1 MDIRRMA
8 FDMKD
13 KLVEMRRHLHTIPEI
28 AFEEKKTSSYIA
40 DILSQIGIEVK
51 TGMAKTGVVGIL
63 KGKGV
68 KTFALRSD
76 MDALPVSEK
85 TGVEYTSTHKGTM
98 HACGHDAHMSMLL
111 GAAMILSEM
120 KDEVQGNV
128 RFIFQPSE
136 ESLPGGAKIMIKE
149 GVLDSVD
156 AIFGIHVDPTLETGK
171 IGYKSGP
178 FFAFT
183 SEFTILLQG
192 KGGHAA
198 VPDLSID
205 PIVMA
210 SDVIQELQKIPS
222 RWMSPLEPV
231 IITIGSIHG
240 GTNFNII
247 PESIELKGTLRL
259 MNMNLVDEAVGKIE
273 EILKGITGIYG
284 GSYQFDFVKGYP
296 VLLNDRTTTQFVSGI
311 VKDFFGEKYAIKLEQ
326 PLMGGEDFAYYL
338 DKVPG
343 AFVRLGTGNR
353 EKKTTFPWHHPRFNI
368 DEDALPYGTALYVKC
383 SVEYLKN
390 S

>member
-1 MDIRRMA
+1 MDIKRMA

-13 KLVEMRRHLHTIPEI
+13 KLIEMRRHFHTIPEI
-28 AFEEKKTSSYIA
+28 AFEEIETSSFVA
-40 DILSQIGIEVK
+40 ETLSELEIDVK
-51 TGMAKTGVVGIL
+51 TGIAKTGVVGVL
-63 KGKGV
+63 KGSGE
-68 KTFALRSD
+68 KTIALRAD
-76 MDALPVSEK
+76 MDALPITEENDVDYKSK
-85 TGVEYTSTHKGTM
+85 HKGTM

-120 KDEVQGNV
+120 KDEVQGKV

-136 ESLPGGAKIMIKE
+136 ESLPGGAKTMIKE

-183 SEFTILLQG
+183 SEFTILLHG

-198 VPDLSID
+198 IPDLSID

-210 SDVIQELQKIPS
+210 SDVIQELQMISS

-231 IITIGSIHG
+231 IVTIGSIHG

-259 MNMNLVDEAVGKIE
+259 MNMDLVDEAVGKIE
-273 EILKGITGIYG
+273 GILKGITGIYG

-296 VLLNDRTTTQFVSGI
+296 VLLNDRAFTQFVSGV
-311 VKDFFGEKYAIKLEQ
+311 VKDFFGDEHAVELEQ

-353 EKKTTFPWHHPRFNI
+353 GKKTTFPWHHSRFNI
-368 DEDALPYGTALYVKC
+368 DEDALPYGTALFVKC